1 MPLLYNDLRRR
12 IISAIEHPFTDKRT
26 DKSLLIALH
35 GEVFNSNLCRTCE
48 NEQIYA
54 YITLTRLSQNDFKM
68 AKPSKY
74 TFITGVKISIP
85 SLSRTPIT
93 KDNLTDAQAKVLIE
107 LGYVD
112 LIVEVEKSEPKPK
125 KSAKTKA

>member
-1 MPLLYNDLRRR
+1 
-12 IISAIEHPFTDKRT
+12 
-26 DKSLLIALH
+26 
-35 GEVFNSNLCRTCE
+35 
-48 NEQIYA
+48 
-54 YITLTRLSQNDFKM
+54 M

-74 TFITGVKISIP
+74 TFITDVKISIP